1 MNLPSPDQ
9 RAQVAAIDL
18 ALHLSSSNNE
28 NSEIHDDNSLAQLA
42 QAAVAATLDGNS
54 SVPVDLALLLPS
66 NSSKEI
72 NKIIDDDKEEH
83 PIRERVTFNLPA
95 FHARWIKQETL
106 QDRCRLI
113 ATALTYSVRDDRGS
127 KHLVHLDLGCATL
140 RMKASDCSIECAG
153 LLQGMERHPHPGL
166 EHQERIFRGYH
177 KARGI
182 PQRSLL
188 GFVGHLGPIAHQTVR
203 RPRLSP
209 TARTTK
215 FYHVTAGIDTAKI
228 LSYCAIAEGIDRVNI
243 FMCCAKTCNISLRY
257 R

>member
-9 RAQVAAIDL
+9 RAQVAAIDP

-72 NKIIDDDKEEH
+72 NEIIEDDKEEH

-113 ATALTYSVRDDRGS
+113 ATALTYSTVQLSVLASSKAWRDIRTQDWSTRKGF
-127 KHLVHLDLGCATL
+127 
-140 RMKASDCSIECAG
+140 
-153 LLQGMERHPHPGL
+153 L
-166 EHQERIFRGYH
+166 EAI
-177 KARGI
+177 
-182 PQRSLL
+182 
-188 GFVGHLGPIAHQTVR
+188 
-203 RPRLSP
+203 
-209 TARTTK
+209 TK
-215 FYHVTAGIDTAKI
+215 LEAFLNAP
-228 LSYCAIAEGIDRVNI
+228 S
-243 FMCCAKTCNISLRY
+243 
-257 R
+257 